1 MHNFVVCL
9 ENTDYEA
16 SLEPRKIYEVISDP
30 QAEKRGFI
38 RVIDES
44 GEDYMFPQN
53 LFVSIPLS
61 GELANK
67 ISKIA

>member
-16 SLEPRKIYEVISDP
+16 SLETRKIYEVVADP
-30 QAEKRGFI
+30 VAEKRGFI
-38 RVIDES
+38 RVVDES
-44 GEDYMFPQN
+44 GEDYLFPQD

-61 GELANK
+61 GDLADK
-67 ISKIA
+67 VAKIA